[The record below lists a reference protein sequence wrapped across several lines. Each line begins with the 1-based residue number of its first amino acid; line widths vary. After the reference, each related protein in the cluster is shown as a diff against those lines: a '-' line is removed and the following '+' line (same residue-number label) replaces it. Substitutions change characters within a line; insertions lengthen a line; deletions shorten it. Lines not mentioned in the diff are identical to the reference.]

1 MIIKHQNVHL
11 KGASNSVP
19 YVPIMMLILEH
30 FYFPSLVAASK
41 HVSWSFILMRVSCV
55 GEMFLNV
62 RPQQTVAPGD
72 HHPVG
77 GELEGAG
84 RVEEEVGSL
93 LEHQPEALHSPVLLG
108 SKQSPSPPRLS
119 M

>member
-19 YVPIMMLILEH
+19 YVPIMMLIFEH

-41 HVSWSFILMRVSCV
+41 HVSCFILMRVSYI
-55 GEMFLNV
+55 GEMSLNV

>member
-1 MIIKHQNVHL
+1 MVHL
-11 KGASNSVP
+11 WLQPRNKCLFEDL
-19 YVPIMMLILEH
+19 YI
-30 FYFPSLVAASK
+30 
-41 HVSWSFILMRVSCV
+41 